1 MVGVKVP
8 GSLEGERRQCRRQ
21 GWTARV
27 PPLECVCVCVCVCV
41 RACVRACV
49 RGGNA
54 GGGVWCGSAPWQDR
68 HEAGV
73 AGCPDG
79 LAAAALSPVFFAS
92 LALEA
97 LAVVTCVVTLAE
109 KPTLFSAGQLHRP
122 LPQHRRAWQN
132 GAVSPS
138 RWASSHPNS
147 ERGRQ

>member
-1 MVGVKVP
+1 M
-8 GSLEGERRQCRRQ
+8 S
-21 GWTARV
+21 TARV
-27 PPLECVCVCVCVCV
+27 DRQSAATGGMVGMQAVTCG
-41 RACVRACV
+41 ADQH
-49 RGGNA
+49 RGQA
-54 GGGVWCGSAPWQDR
+54 R

-79 LAAAALSPVFFAS
+79 LAAAALSPVFFAG

-122 LPQHRRAWQN
+122 LPQHCRAWQN

-138 RWASSHPNS
+138 RWASSHPDS
-147 ERGRQ
+147 VRGRQ

>member
-1 MVGVKVP
+1 MDRQSAATGGMVGMQAVAC
-8 GSLEGERRQCRRQ
+8 GADQRR
-21 GWTARV
+21 G
-27 PPLECVCVCVCVCV
+27 
-41 RACVRACV
+41 
-49 RGGNA
+49 
-54 GGGVWCGSAPWQDR
+54 QDR

-122 LPQHRRAWQN
+122 LPQHCRAWQN

-138 RWASSHPNS
+138 RWASSHPDS
-147 ERGRQ
+147 VRGRQ

>member
-1 MVGVKVP
+1 MSGRGKEAVSAARVDRQSAATGGMVGMQAV
-8 GSLEGERRQCRRQ
+8 
-21 GWTARV
+21 
-27 PPLECVCVCVCVCV
+27 
-41 RACVRACV
+41 ACGADQH
-49 RGGNA
+49 RG
-54 GGGVWCGSAPWQDR
+54 QDR

-122 LPQHRRAWQN
+122 LPQHCRAWQN
-132 GAVSPS
+132 GAVSLFFS
-138 RWASSHPNS
+138 DSFSLCCS
-147 ERGRQ
+147 C